1 MNLPFRIFSLP
12 VFAFVLATSV
22 PAQAKLAA
30 NGATANSLESN
41 RLASNR
47 LASNRLASNRL
58 ASNRLA
64 SNRLA
69 SNGLQA
75 NLSAGDG
82 AFSGV
87 ASIVLPD
94 RTRHH

>member
-1 MNLPFRIFSLP
+1 MNLALRICSLP
-12 VFAFVLATSV
+12 IVAFLLATSV

-30 NGATANSLESN
+30 NGEAANT
-41 RLASNR
+41 

-69 SNGLQA
+69 SNGLRGKP
-75 NLSAGDG
+75 SAGDG

-87 ASIVLPD
+87 ASVVLPD
-94 RTRHH
+94 RVRHGR